1 MLRRMKRSL
10 VRLRARVSR
19 SDQVP
24 APSSAHMEHL
34 VAEGREDEALKVAR
48 ELLSSGAKLPQWPG
62 FGSACTNHLP
72 GDESVELLAA
82 WLRSIK
88 PSDARVVRSALRV
101 AREHGSPATV
111 REVMEHAER
120 QHPDDPRVQAQLG
133 KLAFARG
140 DLPRSIRAWQ
150 RAIEVATD
158 ASEEPRWYFH
168 AGRSYEEAGQHAR
181 AADSYAAAIDTLLHN
196 MGDDA
201 EWAYVALQE
210 WPFRL
215 AYVRA
220 RSAEKH
226 EAHQA
231 ASRSEDRRVR
241 TKLEWVGPA
250 TATDGTFAAL
260 VESRGLRIRGTG
272 PAGALVHIVLD
283 DVAIR
288 DVRCRDE
295 DGSYTFLLRHSTLRR
310 FPKVGTLRILQG
322 ARPLAAWHSAGN
334 AVRITVDEGD
344 GTILEGLR
352 QGGTVTKKGHLSA
365 AGRVGKA
372 SPVDLIDAYSRLR
385 QIFAKVLGADLF
397 LLYGS
402 LLGIVRDQRLIAGD
416 SDIDAGYLLSARG
429 PDEAKA
435 QAIESTKRL
444 LEAGIDIGA
453 NYRGQLMSVTIDGI
467 PIDVYP
473 VWFQDGA
480 AWAYNAFPAEVNH
493 FLPVKEREVH
503 GRTVALP
510 SDAETLAERIYGEDW
525 RTPDP
530 NFRHHRSADEY
541 QVLRR
546 SFLTPAECV
555 NLLRWRRRA
564 AQGSSTPIGRFNRNM
579 AFLESYLG
587 ALDGSAK
594 PK

>member
-1 MLRRMKRSL
+1 MLKRMKRSL
-10 VRLRARVSR
+10 AQLRAR
-19 SDQVP
+19 
-24 APSSAHMEHL
+24 APRRDHVHQPSPAHMQQL
-34 VAEGREDEALKVAR
+34 VTEGREDEALEVAR
-48 ELLSSGAKLPQWPG
+48 ELLRSGAEVPQWSW
-62 FGSACTNHLP
+62 FGSACTKHLA
-72 GDESVELLAA
+72 GHESVELLAA
-82 WLRSIK
+82 WLRSTE

-101 AREHGSPATV
+101 AREHGSATTV
-111 REVMEHAER
+111 REIAEHAER
-120 QHPDDPRVQAQLG
+120 QHPDDAKVQAQLG

-140 DLPRSIRAWQ
+140 DLQRSIRAWQ
-150 RAIEVATD
+150 RAIELTRD
-158 ASEEPRWYFH
+158 ASKDPRWHFH
-168 AGRSYEEAGQHAR
+168 AGRSYEEAGQLAS
-181 AADSYAAAIDTLLHN
+181 AADCYAAAIDALLRST
-196 MGDDA
+196 GDDA

-226 EAHQA
+226 QPHQA
-231 ASRSEDRRVR
+231 ASHTEDRRLR

-250 TATDGTFAAL
+250 TGTDGTFAAL

-272 PAGALVHIVLD
+272 PVGKLVQIVLD
-283 DVAIR
+283 DVPIR
-288 DVRCRDE
+288 DVRCRSE

-310 FPKVGTLRILQG
+310 FPKAGELRIVYDD
-322 ARPLAAWHSAGN
+322 RPLVGWHGAGD

-344 GTILEGLR
+344 GTILEELR
-352 QGGTVTKKGHLSA
+352 QGGTITKKGHLSA
-365 AGRVGKA
+365 VGSVGKS

-385 QIFAKVLGADLF
+385 QIFAEVLGADLF

-402 LLGIVRDQRLIAGD
+402 LLGVVRDQRLIAGD

-429 PDEAKA
+429 PEEAKA
-435 QAIESTKRL
+435 QAMESTKRL

-453 NYRGQLMSVTIDGI
+453 NYRGQLMTATVDGV

-473 VWFQDGA
+473 VWFQDGS
-480 AWAYNAFPAEVNH
+480 AWAYNAFPAEANH
-493 FLPVKEREVH
+493 FLPVTEREVH
-503 GRTVALP
+503 GGTVALP
-510 SDAETLAERIYGEDW
+510 SDAETLAGRIYGEGW

-555 NLLRWRRRA
+555 DLLRWRRRA
-564 AQGSSTPIGRFNRNM
+564 ARGASTPVGRFNRNM

-587 ALDGSAK
+587 ALDGTAK